1 MCEQLC
7 NQGLYFRNITAPR
20 AVEILSDAQQLT
32 LNSDYDGPIRFLV
45 RQGVAFDAIEN
56 FEENIGKKFQKYDPT
71 INFYDNDP
79 ELIGGYEED
88 GERNKRSLPFTYWM
102 GSMVSKNKFTKV

>member
-7 NQGLYFRNITAPR
+7 NQEYYIRDLTATR
-20 AVEILSDAQQLT
+20 ALDILSDPRQLT
-32 LNSDYDGPIRFLV
+32 LPSDYDGPIRFLV

-56 FEENIGKKFQKYDPT
+56 FEENIGKKFQKYDPI

-79 ELIGGYEED
+79 EELIGEYEGD
-88 GERNKRSLPFTYWM
+88 GKRHKRSLPFTYWM
-102 GSMVSKNKFTKV
+102 GSNVSKDKF